1 MTAVIVALTC
11 VLAILT
17 VLVVGLLRSHATI
30 LATLKDLQERRERT
44 IASASTG
51 EELAPGV
58 PTPSAGE
65 ESPPASDIA
74 GTTPYGDAVQV
85 SFTTGGASSLIAF
98 LSSGCTTC
106 QAFWEELHPAQGAE
120 IPGGARVVVVTK
132 SPEQESVAKLR
143 ELAPPELP
151 VIMSS
156 QAWEAY
162 EVPGSPYF
170 VHIDGASGRVSGEG
184 SASSWKQ
191 VRSLLQDAL
200 LETGVASDVPSGTYE
215 SARARAMRAEREL
228 AAAGLSPDDPSLY
241 EFSPSELTSP

>member
-1 MTAVIVALTC
+1 MTALIVALTC
-11 VLAILT
+11 VLAILA

-30 LATLKDLQERRERT
+30 LATLKDLQEGAERPV
-44 IASASTG
+44 ASASVG

-58 PTPSAGE
+58 PPPSARE
-65 ESPPASDIA
+65 EAPAASEIA
-74 GTTPYGDAVQV
+74 GSTPYGDAVQL
-85 SFTTGGASSLIAF
+85 SFAPGGASSLIAF

-120 IPGGARVVVVTK
+120 IPGGGQVVVVTK
-132 SPEQESVAKLR
+132 SSEQESVSKLR

-162 EVPGSPYF
+162 RVPGSPYF
-170 VHIDGASGRVSGEG
+170 VHIDGASGRVAGEG

-200 LETGVASDVPSGTYE
+200 LESGVASDVPKGISE
-215 SARARAMRAEREL
+215 SARARARRAEREL